1 MIGCYARVSTLEQAE
16 NGNSI
21 SEQQDRMQKYCEA
34 LGLKIYDMYVDAGFS
49 GSNTNRPALHR
60 LIKDVKSHKIDK
72 VLVYKLDRLSRS
84 QKDTLTLI
92 DDVFLSNGCEF
103 LSMSEN
109 FDTASPFGRAMIGI
123 LAVFAQL
130 EREQIKERM
139 AMGREARAKQGLY
152 IGSRFIPIGYDY
164 KDGQLVPNEF
174 EKVQIQKI
182 FNDYAN
188 GLSPQSICDD
198 LNRSGYSHKYGKW
211 IPHTVTEVLSNKVLA
226 GYVSYA
232 GHWHQGQHE
241 ALIAPDLWEKVER
254 MRDKRHS
261 KFYPNRRKGRVD
273 SYLGGFLCCAQC
285 GDYYSKNTKSHVV
298 NGKKYVYK
306 YYTCNTR
313 SLRGKNLS
321 KCQNKHWKVDDLDN
335 LIFDEIRK
343 LSLSPQIDDLSP
355 SSNESVQFAIKDKIN
370 ALSVQIERLME
381 LYSVGGIPL
390 DSLREKIETA
400 NDQKSALES
409 QLDRIKQENRDS
421 LSKEDALHLAKSFD
435 DVLNGGDFETIRNIL
450 ESLIDHID
458 LDGENVTIYWT
469 FS

>member
-1 MIGCYARVSTLEQAE
+1 MIGCYARVSTMEQAE

-21 SEQQDRMQKYCEA
+21 IEQQERMQKYCDA
-34 LGLKIYDMYVDAGFS
+34 YGWKVYDMYVDAGFS
-49 GSNTNRPALHR
+49 GSNTNRPALRR
-60 LIKDVKSHKIDK
+60 LIKDVESHKVDK

-109 FDTASPFGRAMIGI
+109 FDTSSPFGRAMIGI

-188 GLSPQSICDD
+188 GLSPQMICED
-198 LNRSGYSHKYGKW
+198 LNQSGFSHKYGKW
-211 IPHTVTEVLSNKVLA
+211 LTPTVAEVLSSKVLA

-232 GHWHQGQHE
+232 GKWHKGQHE
-241 ALIAPDLWEKVER
+241 PIIDHDLWERVER
-254 MRDKRHS
+254 MREQRHS
-261 KFYPNRRKGRVD
+261 KFYQNRKKGRVD
-273 SYLGGFLCCAQC
+273 SFLGGLLCCAQC
-285 GDYYSKNTKSHVV
+285 GDYYSKNTKTNVV

-321 KCQNKHWKVDDLDN
+321 KCQNKHWKMDELETV
-335 LIFDEIRK
+335 IFDEIRK
-343 LSLSPQIDDLSP
+343 LSLSPQIDDLSHTNN
-355 SSNESVQFAIKDKIN
+355 SSIQFAIGDKIN
-370 ALSVQIERLME
+370 ALSAQIDRLME
-381 LYSVGGIPL
+381 LFSVGGIPL
-390 DSLREKIETA
+390 DSLKEKIETI
-400 NDQKSALES
+400 NNQKSALET
-409 QLDRIKQENRDS
+409 QLERIKAES
-421 LSKEDALHLAKSFD
+421 KEILSKNEAFNLASTFD
-435 DVLNGGDFETIRNIL
+435 EILNDGDFSQIRNVL